1 METMELDY
9 KQDIIQTRTGNV
21 GSSDARM
28 LQQIAELGQVPKS
41 AYKRMAVIKGL
52 AENQDV
58 TTPAMRFGDYIEN
71 QVFANL
77 KASDE
82 RWQSNPCIKSTK
94 YSRPNIGCLTHV
106 DFMLQDD
113 KNKVLTI
120 GECKATKLS
129 FEQARNEYIC
139 QIRHHY
145 LLAQEYARSL
155 GYYDVKILLCVYDA
169 NGVDYD
175 EHEFNPSRLTVK
187 QLRNM
192 EKESCR
198 YKLADAMDIV
208 SSFLESFDSY
218 YEGDEIDSV
227 YLPEKVK
234 HEFDAITNVL
244 EEIKERKT
252 KVEEFKA
259 RLFDFMSSHDIK
271 SVKNDAWSITRVDPT
286 ESRQFDSKAFLADY
300 ATKHPRAYKK
310 LVSGFEK
317 VVERKGSVQIR
328 LKDKKDNNE

>member
-21 GSSDARM
+21 GSSDAKM

-52 AENQDV
+52 TESQDV

-94 YSRPNIGCLTHV
+94 YSRQNVGCLTHV

-120 GECKATKLS
+120 CECKTTKLS

-155 GYYDVKILLCVYDA
+155 GYYDVKILLCVYDT

-175 EHEFNPSRLTVK
+175 NHEFNPSRLTVK

-227 YLPEKVK
+227 HLPEKVK
-234 HEFDAITNVL
+234 QEFDTITTIL
-244 EEIKERKT
+244 SEIKEREA
-252 KVEEFKA
+252 KVEEFKT
-259 RLFDFMSSHDIK
+259 RLYDFMLSHDIK
-271 SVKNDAWSITRVDPT
+271 SIKSETWGITRVDAT
-286 ESRQFDSKAFLADY
+286 ESRQFDSKAFLSDY
-300 ATKHPRAYKK
+300 ATKHPRLYNK
-310 LVSGFEK
+310 LVKAYEK
-317 VVERKGSVQIR
+317 VVKRKGNVQIR
-328 LKDKKDNNE
+328 IKK